1 MNLRKIMAAAGV
13 LAIAAVSVFVYRHLH
28 RSTPAKAVP
37 VVAIVQVA
45 PLETRTISREV
56 TAYGTVS
63 GAPGDQWKISRPFE
77 TEIIDVYVAAGQ
89 RIRKGQP
96 LLKVGPGP
104 AAVVE
109 IARARSAARLAGDEL
124 RQVRR
129 RYAIRLATNS
139 DVLAARRAYDNAAIR
154 WRALRKYS
162 GVPTVIRAPAAGY
175 VGALPFPAP
184 GAIAAKGR
192 ALVTVVSNRRLQ
204 CTLGVEPGVATQLAI
219 GAPVAVAPLSSG
231 ARFVPGTVAAVA
243 GSVNPKTRL
252 VDVFVQLP
260 PSGQFL
266 TGQYVQGTLTVR
278 TMKGFV
284 VAHSAVLPEGANR
297 VLYTVMNGRA
307 VRHEVHIGLRN
318 HASYEISAPDL
329 HDGDH
334 VVVLGNYELRP
345 GMRVR
350 EQAAP

>member
-1 MNLRKIMAAAGV
+1 MNVRKITVAVGV
-13 LAIAAVSVFVYRHLH
+13 LVVAASVLVYRHWQ
-28 RSTPAKAVP
+28 RPPAVQAP
-37 VVAIVQVA
+37 AVVAMAQVT
-45 PLETRTISREV
+45 PLETRAISQDV

-77 TEIIDVYVAAGQ
+77 TEIMDVYVVAGQ
-89 RIRKGQP
+89 RVAKGQP
-96 LLKVGPGP
+96 LFKVGPGP

-109 IARARSAARLAGDEL
+109 IARARSAVGLAADEL

-139 DVLAARRAYDNAAIR
+139 DVLAARRAYDSAAIR
-154 WRALRKYS
+154 WRSLRHYS
-162 GVPTVIRAPAAGY
+162 GVPTLVRAPASGY
-175 VGALPFPAP
+175 VEALPFSAP
-184 GAIAAKGR
+184 GAIVAKGL
-192 ALVTVVSNRRLQ
+192 ALVTLVANRRLQ

-219 GAPVAVAPLSSG
+219 GSKVAVASLNSG
-231 ARFVPGTVAAVA
+231 AHFVPGTVAAIA

-260 PSGQFL
+260 PSDQFLIGQF
-266 TGQYVQGTLTVR
+266 VQGVLSVR

-284 VAHSAVLPEGANR
+284 VAHSAVLPEGTKR
-297 VLYTVMNGRA
+297 ILFTVMNGRA
-307 VRHEVHIGLRN
+307 VRHEVEIGLRN
-318 HASYEISAPDL
+318 HAYYEITAPDL

-345 GMRVR
+345 GMRVQ
-350 EQAAP
+350 EQVVP